1 VLTLRDDTAREAAER
16 AVRDSEA
23 RVRTVVEDQ
32 TEFISRFTPDFT
44 ITFLNRA
51 YAAQL
56 GRPRDELVGSSLLEL
71 MDEAQRDRFTAQLA
85 GLTPE
90 APVVS
95 YEMGTV
101 LPDGSPGHEHWTDRA
116 LFDEAGR
123 LVEYQ
128 SVGRDITAAKRA
140 EAQRE
145 LLLAE
150 LSHRVKNTL
159 AVVQGVASRSLS
171 GDGRSLAEAREV
183 FTKRLRALANAHAQ
197 LTASQWRGAS
207 LRTLVEDE
215 LRPYGGRA
223 SLAGGQ
229 VKLGPRAA
237 LTLSLVLHELATNA
251 AKHGALSAP
260 GGGVEVAWD
269 VDHQEGEDGARRVRL
284 VWREAGGPAV
294 EVPARQGFGTT
305 LIEQSLAY
313 DLQGTGGVR
322 FEREGLVCELAFPL
336 GREAG

>member
-1 VLTLRDDTAREAAER
+1 
-16 AVRDSEA
+16 
-23 RVRTVVEDQ
+23 VVEDQ

-56 GRPRDELVGSSLLEL
+56 GRPRDELVGTSLLEL
-71 MDEAQRDRFTAQLA
+71 MDEVQRDRFTAQLA
-85 GLTPE
+85 ALTPE

-95 YEMGTV
+95 YEMGAV

-159 AVVQGVASRSLS
+159 AVVQGVASRSLA
-171 GDGRSLAEAREV
+171 GEGRSLGEAREV

-207 LRTLVEDE
+207 LRALVEDE

-223 SLAGGQ
+223 SLAGGH

-251 AKHGALSAP
+251 AKHGALGAP
-260 GGGVEVAWD
+260 DGKVKVAWNL
-269 VDHQEGEDGARRVRL
+269 EAGSALRL
-284 VWREAGGPAV
+284 RWRETDGP
-294 EVPARQGFGTT
+294 EVVPPTRHGFGRS
-305 LIEQSLAY
+305 LIEQAVAHELEGEAW
-313 DLQGTGGVR
+313 LEFLPGGVAY
-322 FEREGLVCELAFPL
+322 ELRVPVARLTAP
-336 GREAG
+336 G